1 MRFVFH
7 IKLALNQMEQEGK
20 MFQDK
25 VIIVTGASEG
35 IGRALSLALAPQKPK
50 LVIAARNE
58 SRLDEL
64 KAEIES
70 QGAQAL
76 VVPTDVSEE
85 SACKNLIEKTIDNW
99 GRLDVLVNNAGRTMW
114 TTLEDM
120 QDTSIIEQIMRI
132 NYFGAAY
139 CTYYALPYLKES
151 KGRIAAVSSL
161 AGLTGVP
168 TRTAYAASK
177 HAMFGFFDSL
187 RVELMGSGVSVTMIA
202 PDFVLSEIHRRA
214 FGSDGNP
221 LGKSPMQEE
230 KIMTADE
237 CASKIVT
244 AMEKRQRLLIMTS
257 RGKTGRWIK
266 LIAPGLIDG
275 MAQKAIREAK

>member
-1 MRFVFH
+1 M
-7 IKLALNQMEQEGK
+7 AQEEK

-35 IGRALSLALAPQKPK
+35 IGRALCLALAAQKPK

-58 SRLDEL
+58 NRLDEL

-70 QGAQAL
+70 HAAQAL

-85 SACKNLIEKTIDNW
+85 GACKNLIEKTIEHW

-120 QDTSIIEQIMRI
+120 TDTSIIEQIMRI
-132 NYFGAAY
+132 NYLGAAY
-139 CTYYALPYLKES
+139 CTYYALPHLKQS
-151 KGRIAAVSSL
+151 KGRIAAVSSV

-168 TRTAYAASK
+168 TRSAYCASK
-177 HAMFGFFDSL
+177 HAMFGFFDAL
-187 RVELMGSGVSVTMIA
+187 RVELMDSGVTVTMIA

-214 FGSDGNP
+214 FAADGSP

-230 KIMTADE
+230 KIMTAED
-237 CASKIVT
+237 CASKIVL
-244 AMEKRQRLLIMTS
+244 ALENRKRLLILS
-257 RGKTGRWIK
+257 GRGKIGRWIK
-266 LIAPGLIDG
+266 LVAPGLIDRV
-275 MAQKAIREAK
+275 AQKAIRQAK

>member
-1 MRFVFH
+1 
-7 IKLALNQMEQEGK
+7 

-35 IGRALSLALAPQKPK
+35 IGRALCLALAPHKPK

-58 SRLDEL
+58 NRLKDL

-70 QGAQAL
+70 HAGQAL

-85 SACKNLIEKTIDNW
+85 DACKNL
-99 GRLDVLVNNAGRTMW
+99 
-114 TTLEDM
+114 
-120 QDTSIIEQIMRI
+120 EQIMRV

-139 CTYYALPYLKES
+139 CTYYALPHLKQS
-151 KGRIAAVSSL
+151 KGRIAAVSSV

-168 TRTAYAASK
+168 TRSAYCASK
-177 HAMFGFFDSL
+177 HAMFGFFDAL
-187 RVELMGSGVSVTMIA
+187 RVELMDSGVTVTMIA
-202 PDFVLSEIHRRA
+202 PDFVLSEMHRRA
-214 FGSDGNP
+214 YAGDGNP

-230 KIMTADE
+230 KIMTAEE

-244 AMEKRQRLLIMTS
+244 ALENRERLLIMS
-257 RGKTGRWIK
+257 GRGKVGRWIK
-266 LIAPGLIDG
+266 LVAPGLIDRV
-275 MAQKAIREAK
+275 ARKAIREAK